1 MLLLLLA
8 CMPGCNHGIQKSNKL
23 LFSKGENNEFTF
35 HTGELSGV
43 FRLEGASIGL
53 VPVLYGQDS
62 LSITN
67 GEGLFNHYRVFTR
80 GKRYGYGARRW
91 PSTAELQADGS
102 VDVFWPDTTDRPFE
116 LSATYRWVTPNTLD
130 VTTTVQAVEKLE
142 AFEVFLASYYTPGFT
157 DSRVWASEDPR
168 EGGKAGFVS
177 ADRELGEWLAFPRNT
192 ESAEMIEDGR
202 WDLGSSPLEWTLMP
216 DYQLPLAFRRDKNTG
231 TTVVVMAKPEDCF
244 GIFTP
249 YGEEKHFSNYLSLF
263 GYDIEAGESAIAH
276 CRLLVLNDP
285 SEAEILELA
294 EDYLEEWDMHSLTKK
309 TIE

>member
-1 MLLLLLA
+1 MRTGIFSMLLLLLA
-8 CMPGCNHGIQKSNKL
+8 CMPGCNHGIQKSHKL
-23 LFSKGENNEFTF
+23 FFSKGENNEFTF
-35 HTGELSGV
+35 QTGELSGV

-53 VPVLYGQDS
+53 VPVLFGQDR

-102 VDVFWPDTTDRPFE
+102 ADVFWPDTTDRPFE

-177 ADRELGEWLAFPRNT
+177 ADRELGEWLAFPRDHQA
-192 ESAEMIEDGR
+192 AEVIEDGR
-202 WDLGSSPLEWTLMP
+202 WELGSSPLDWTLMP
-216 DYQLPLAFRRDKNTG
+216 PYQLPLAFRRDVHTG
-231 TTVVVMAKPEDCF
+231 TTVVVMAEEHECF

-249 YGEEKHFSNYLSLF
+249 YGEEKHYSNYLSLF
-263 GYDIEAGESAIAH
+263 GYDVEAGETVSALT
-276 CRLLVLNDP
+276 RLVVLSNP
-285 SEAEILELA
+285 SEREILDLY
-294 EDYLEEWDMHSLTKK
+294 DTFTK
-309 TIE
+309 TIH